1 MFYVMGDRKQ
11 WMTIDPSTPPWTF
24 LSNHGHI
31 LLSIARDPNIRVRE
45 IARSVGIT
53 ERAVQRIL
61 GELEEAGVIS
71 RLRRGRRTHYEIDE
85 GQPLRHPV
93 EAAHSVG
100 ELLRLA
106 GSRR

>member
-1 MFYVMGDRKQ
+1 MGDRKL
-11 WMTIDPSTPPWTF
+11 WMTIDPKTPPWTF

-71 RLRRGRRTHYEIDE
+71 RLRQGRRTHYEIDRS
-85 GQPLRHPV
+85 QPLRHPV

-106 GSRR
+106 RSQR